1 MNNRALEEVQKL
13 IYTNKRL
20 LELCV
25 YALIRDTPI
34 YIHELETL
42 TKLKIMD
49 IIMENLDDDTATL
62 QEKLLMEWDMR
73 QKWLKEK
80 LEEERNDK
88 L

>member
-1 MNNRALEEVQKL
+1 MNNKALEEVEKL

-34 YIHELETL
+34 HAYELETL
-42 TKLKIMD
+42 TKLEFMD

-62 QEKLLMEWDMR
+62 REKLLMQWDIDT
-73 QKWLKEK
+73 KWIREK
-80 LEEERNDK
+80 FEEEGTDK
-88 L
+88 

>member
-1 MNNRALEEVQKL
+1 MNNRELEEVQKL

-34 YIHELETL
+34 HTYELETL
-42 TKLKIMD
+42 TKLEFMD

-62 QEKLLMEWDMR
+62 REKLLMQWDIDT
-73 QKWLKEK
+73 KWIREK
-80 LEEERNDK
+80 FEEEGTDK
-88 L
+88 

>member
-34 YIHELETL
+34 HTYELETL
-42 TKLKIMD
+42 TKLEFMD

-62 QEKLLMEWDMR
+62 REKLLMQWDIDT
-73 QKWLKEK
+73 KWIREK
-80 LEEERNDK
+80 FEEEGTDK
-88 L
+88 

>member
-34 YIHELETL
+34 YTYELETL
-42 TKLKIMD
+42 TKLEFMD

-62 QEKLLMEWDMR
+62 REKLLMQWDIDT
-73 QKWLKEK
+73 KWIREK
-80 LEEERNDK
+80 FEEEGTDK
-88 L
+88 

>member
-25 YALIRDTPI
+25 YALIRDTEI
-34 YIHELETL
+34 YNHELDTL
-42 TKLKIMD
+42 TKLKFMD

-62 QEKLLMEWDMR
+62 REKLLMQWDIDT
-73 QKWLKEK
+73 KWIREK
-80 LEEERNDK
+80 FEEEGTDK
-88 L
+88 

>member
-34 YIHELETL
+34 HTYELETL
-42 TKLKIMD
+42 TKLEFID

-62 QEKLLMEWDMR
+62 REKLLMQWDIDT
-73 QKWLKEK
+73 KWIREK
-80 LEEERNDK
+80 FEEEGTDK
-88 L
+88 